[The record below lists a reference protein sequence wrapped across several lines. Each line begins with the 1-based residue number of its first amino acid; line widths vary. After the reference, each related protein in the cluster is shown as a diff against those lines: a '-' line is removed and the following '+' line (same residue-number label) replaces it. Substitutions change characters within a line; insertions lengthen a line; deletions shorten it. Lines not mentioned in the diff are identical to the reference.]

1 MTLAVT
7 QHVVVTTTGSGS
19 GGRVIPGAAASALG
33 VPLCRKPGVM
43 ALRREP
49 GWRAAC
55 VSGKLSLLQAQKP
68 EARTRAGGR
77 WRGPPCALD
86 IRVPHL
92 ALHVSV
98 PERPADATDTNG
110 VSGGAGRSVDSATWV
125 QHAPSPSESA
135 PMRTQSSPDYSSTPG
150 RDLALPVSRSGGCR
164 S

>member
-19 GGRVIPGAAASALG
+19 GDRVIPGAAASAL
-33 VPLCRKPGVM
+33 
-43 ALRREP
+43 
-49 GWRAAC
+49 
-55 VSGKLSLLQAQKP
+55 
-68 EARTRAGGR
+68 
-77 WRGPPCALD
+77 RGPLCALD
-86 IRVPHL
+86 IRVPQL
-92 ALHVSV
+92 PLHVSV

-125 QHAPSPSESA
+125 QHAPLPSESA
-135 PMRTQSSPDYSSTPG
+135 PMRTQSSPDFSSTPG